1 MERLSCFAWKTV
13 WRPLSK
19 YNVGSADKRTYD
31 GIVFDSVVEMRYY
44 KEVVLPGVAS
54 GKIVNYKLQ
63 KPFMLIPKFTR
74 DGKTVRSIQYVC
86 DFYLEYAD
94 GHTEVIDVKGM
105 ATSEAKM
112 KRKMFLYFYPD
123 MDLKWVVY
131 VKKYGG
137 WIEYDEYQKLKKG
150 KRGA

>member
-13 WRPLSK
+13 WRALSK

-74 DGKTVRSIQYVC
+74 DGKTVRASQYVC

-94 GHTEVIDVKGM
+94 GSH
-105 ATSEAKM
+105 
-112 KRKMFLYFYPD
+112 
-123 MDLKWVVY
+123 
-131 VKKYGG
+131 
-137 WIEYDEYQKLKKG
+137 
-150 KRGA
+150 